1 MSNLNKKTYKILNNV
16 TFKITLFY
24 YTSSTKLSYKLK
36 PNDDFDF
43 QKIIDICKNDT
54 LKFLYFNKLNID
66 NSDEIIY
73 INFDLNKLSDY
84 FYLSLLVTYNRDKI
98 NFKYS
103 INTINNLY
111 NQEINE
117 QDIHDSNLFQKIIK
131 LKIVLDLIYN
141 YKGYEDYDDIK
152 LSSIIENI
160 NNITKENINVFKE
173 LNLLDNNNNYN
184 VNNIKIDKLY
194 IEIIIYL
201 IKNNK
206 LEDYEYIYNIMEK
219 LDLEFIDL
227 TETMIQ
233 DLLKILDENNNYIKQ
248 YIIANI
254 DDLLNIKKT
263 NFYYIL
269 LKYIL
274 KDSFY
279 IYQIPFLLKTRIKII
294 KIINSNLKGLL
305 SININEDN
313 NEMKS
318 RIEYILK
325 ALIDLEYYYFKYI
338 KFKLNEIL
346 NYYKNFYIESK
357 ENDIILIEEEI
368 RKKQIKKSEK
378 YLYEFNKAQKLNKRA
393 PIINYLYNEQYKQNN
408 INNKE
413 ETIENII
420 KLWNSL
426 EKIINEKSYEKI
438 DIEYKQIL
446 IAYFKNEKNKDL
458 LLEIFSKDIYN
469 DFIQSNIYNL
479 NIKDSIDNNLLSS
492 FKLEYDSKSE
502 INNQNI
508 NDSTQ
513 LKTKKNENIDIKSGN
528 TSKSNNSLNLSNL
541 NKKSF
546 SINPDSIIFIKYE
559 RKLDYSKNIIKF
571 NKMLKLLNNEKKN
584 EENGNCKTLDFIKE
598 IKGNNKYYY
607 IIGGLYNNLYMYDN
621 DYLYKYDNDVKKPFK
636 FKDQDKDIFDDNII
650 YSVSEIKNGTKKDNI
665 TEIVLS
671 CVNRIY
677 LIHIF
682 FPKDNIKE
690 KITIRIDGYRDY
702 PSLFVMETDTTNQ
715 KKQIIFSDK
724 GLCIFNDLF
733 NKIVKE
739 KKQNLFSEMP
749 PIYSGVSILRNLI
762 AFTSNTILSKNKG
775 NTILF
780 FCDIDT
786 KRIFQKQINYSANL
800 TINNLSLMEYIKNN
814 NKNQLLLCA
823 CKKYKKNQKNG
834 IFSLNISDQ
843 KTNFKNTKSFEV
855 YCFCQIFIYE
865 KKKNTSFFNNNYD
878 NYERIKTNYF
888 LVGGFEI
895 GKSKGI
901 IKLYK
906 FIYNKK
912 KKEVNIKYI
921 KDIILKDENGGISIY
936 IKGPISCIFQSN
948 DDGKIIVTS
957 WDNNIYLFDPP
968 DINCHYLRKFK
979 KEE

>member
-1 MSNLNKKTYKILNNV
+1 MSNLNKKTYKILNNL

-54 LKFLYFNKLNID
+54 LKFLYFNKINID

-111 NQEINE
+111 NQDINE
-117 QDIHDSNLFQKIIK
+117 QEINDSNLFKKIIK
-131 LKIVLDLIYN
+131 LKIVLDLIIN

-160 NNITKENINVFKE
+160 NNIIKENINIF
-173 LNLLDNNNNYN
+173 DNNNNYN

-194 IEIIIYL
+194 IDIIIYL

-254 DDLLNIKKT
+254 DDLLNIKKI

-305 SININEDN
+305 SIDLNEDN
-313 NEMKS
+313 NEIIS

-393 PIINYLYNEQYKQNN
+393 PIINYLYNEKYKQNN

-458 LLEIFSKDIYN
+458 LLEIFSKDIYI

-513 LKTKKNENIDIKSGN
+513 LKTKKNENYIDIKSGN

-979 KEE
+979 KE